1 MSYELFNNYFP
12 GENFKRLRK
21 CAYIYR
27 VIKLPGSVTCIKG
40 FYSNYSFNFWRDGNK
55 TGRFVTNGDFL

>member
-21 CAYIYR
+21 CAHIYR
-27 VIKLPGSVTCIKG
+27 VIKLPGSVTCIKVVIIHLTFG
-40 FYSNYSFNFWRDGNK
+40 EMEIKRVG
-55 TGRFVTNGDFL
+55 L